1 MTRYSQRTLQ
11 PRKNASGGSSNPELN
26 HPLNIIYQQTVSQN
40 DFIMKKILLFAC
52 TAFLLASS
60 LISTSC
66 VSQKKL
72 VYFQGSDTLYSHAQ
86 PILQQYEMRLKP
98 ADQVLVKITTSG
110 SEPELLEI
118 FARDVT
124 MGSYGP
130 NGSSYNQGGSLS
142 NSYGYT
148 VTNDGYVVLP
158 AIGRVYVD
166 NMTCEEAART
176 IEEKVKEMKLIK
188 DPEVTVRLQNARV
201 TVIGAISSP
210 RTINL
215 TSERNTIIDV
225 LAQCGDLDPASLRRK
240 VKLFREED
248 GKRQMYT
255 LDLTD
260 VNIFNSPAFYVEQND
275 MIYVE
280 PNKSLGVK
288 SSAFYTFLSAGA
300 SILGLASSIVA
311 LVLSIKNSN

>member
-1 MTRYSQRTLQ
+1 
-11 PRKNASGGSSNPELN
+11 
-26 HPLNIIYQQTVSQN
+26 
-40 DFIMKKILLFAC
+40 MKKISLLAC
-52 TAFLLASS
+52 TAFVLLAS
-60 LISTSC
+60 LVSTSC

-72 VYFQGSDTLYSHAQ
+72 VYFQGADSLYANAQ
-86 PILQQYEMRLKP
+86 NIAQQYEMRLKP
-98 ADQVLVKITTSG
+98 ADQILIKITTSD

-124 MGSYGP
+124 MGSFGT
-130 NGSSYNQGGSLS
+130 NSSSYNQGGTVS

-158 AIGRVYVD
+158 AIGRVDVN

-176 IEEKVKEMKLIK
+176 IEKKVKDMKLIN

-201 TVIGAISSP
+201 TVIGAVTSP
-210 RTINL
+210 RTVNL
-215 TSERNTIIDV
+215 TSERNTVIDI
-225 LAQCGDLDPASLRRK
+225 LAQCGDLEPASLRK
-240 VKLFREED
+240 NIKLFREVN
-248 GKRQMYT
+248 GQRQMYT
-255 LDLTD
+255 LDITD
-260 VNIFNSPAFYVEQND
+260 ANIFNSPAFYVQQND

-288 SSAFYTFLSAGA
+288 SSAFYTFLNAGA

-311 LVLSIKNSN
+311 LVLSIKNS

>member
-1 MTRYSQRTLQ
+1 
-11 PRKNASGGSSNPELN
+11 
-26 HPLNIIYQQTVSQN
+26 
-40 DFIMKKILLFAC
+40 MKRFMLFAS
-52 TAFLLASS
+52 TAMLLVASM
-60 LISTSC
+60 LSTSC

-72 VYFQGSDTLYSHAQ
+72 VYFQGAETLYAQ
-86 PILQQYEMRLKP
+86 AQTIAQQYEMRLKP
-98 ADQVLVKITTSG
+98 ADQILIKITTSD
-110 SEPELLEI
+110 SEPALLEI

-124 MGSYGP
+124 MGSFGT
-130 NGSSYNQGGSLS
+130 NNSSYNQGGTVS

-148 VTNDGYVVLP
+148 VTNDGYVILP

-176 IEEKVKEMKLIK
+176 IEDKVKALKLIK

-201 TVIGAISSP
+201 TVIGAVKAP
-210 RTINL
+210 KTVNL

-225 LAQCGDLDPASLRRK
+225 LAQCGDLSTASLRK
-240 VKLFREED
+240 NVKLFRETN

-255 LDLTD
+255 IDLTD
-260 VNIFNSPAFYVEQND
+260 VDIFNSPAFYVQQND

-280 PNKSLGVK
+280 PNKSLGVQ

-311 LVLSIKNSN
+311 LVLSIKDSN

>member
-1 MTRYSQRTLQ
+1 
-11 PRKNASGGSSNPELN
+11 
-26 HPLNIIYQQTVSQN
+26 
-40 DFIMKKILLFAC
+40 MKKISLLAC
-52 TAFLLASS
+52 TAFVLLAS
-60 LISTSC
+60 LVSTSC

-72 VYFQGSDTLYSHAQ
+72 VYFQGADSLYANAQ
-86 PILQQYEMRLKP
+86 NIAQQYEMRLKP
-98 ADQVLVKITTSG
+98 ADQILIKITTSD

-124 MGSYGP
+124 MGSFGT
-130 NGSSYNQGGSLS
+130 NSSSYNQGGTVS

-158 AIGRVYVD
+158 AIGRVDVN

-176 IEEKVKEMKLIK
+176 IEKKVKDMKLIN

-201 TVIGAISSP
+201 TVIGAVSSP
-210 RTINL
+210 RTVNL
-215 TSERNTIIDV
+215 TSERNTVIDV
-225 LAQCGDLDPASLRRK
+225 LAQCGDLEPASLRK
-240 VKLFREED
+240 NIKLFREVN
-248 GKRQMYT
+248 GQRQMYT
-255 LDLTD
+255 LDITD
-260 VNIFNSPAFYVEQND
+260 ANIFNSPAFYVQQND

-311 LVLSIKNSN
+311 LVLSIKNS